1 MNAND
6 AGVAAHPTD
15 CFRLLQPLADGCS
28 HLAHGPPTT
37 CEPFCLDDETDAELG
52 IEEPEVVEAV
62 AALVQEFG
70 QLFLDQPVSG
80 QPESVAAPVFVQSVA
95 EASVVASVG
104 VVDAVAADVPWQ
116 WWEQTDGTCI
126 WVGSLGSQRRH
137 VGFSIASAS
146 AAFSADGEWQQFQ
159 SPKPDRYCWW
169 WHAPSGY
176 WFYSENGTCTKPSLW
191 V

>member
-1 MNAND
+1 M
-6 AGVAAHPTD
+6 
-15 CFRLLQPLADGCS
+15 
-28 HLAHGPPTT
+28 
-37 CEPFCLDDETDAELG
+37 DDETDAELG

-62 AALVQEFG
+62 AALVQDFD
-70 QLFLDQPVSG
+70 QLFLDQSVSG

-169 WHAPSGY
+169 WHAPSGH